1 MSSLMERL
9 GLAPQDR
16 VVIIHADDVGA
27 CHAANLGS
35 FATLEAGIVSC
46 GSILVPSPWFP
57 EVVAYARAHP
67 EADLDEQG
75 VHVAHYR
82 GGLESRND

>member
-46 GSILVPSPWFP
+46 GSILVPSPW
-57 EVVAYARAHP
+57 VS
-67 EADLDEQG
+67 
-75 VHVAHYR
+75 
-82 GGLESRND
+82 GGGCLCPCSSGG